1 MTTDALL
8 DQTPNRLRRFAC
20 MMYEAV
26 LLFGVVF
33 LAGYLL
39 DTLTQSKNALELRG
53 ARQAWLF
60 VAIGAYFV
68 LCWRRR
74 GQTLPM
80 KTWNIRLVDRD
91 GNTPSTP
98 RLMLR
103 YVSSGRWC
111 WPARRSCGRLPAPP
125 AGLRWTCSSSPRPSP
140 SSSGPGS
147 IPTASSCTTASW
159 ARGYATR
166 RGTRRPASPQS
177 AASAAAPY
185 TSCDKRQ
192 HRAPN

>member
-1 MTTDALL
+1 MNDATL

-39 DTLTQSKNALELRG
+39 DTLTQSRNALELRA

-80 KTWNIRLVDRD
+80 KTWNIRLVDRH
-91 GNTPSTP
+91 GNTPSTG
-98 RLMLR
+98 LLILA
-103 YVSSGRWC
+103 
-111 WPARRSCGRLPAPP
+111 WPLVLAGAALVWAAALATGWPSVDMFIVAAPF
-125 AGLRWTCSSSPRPSP
+125 AIFIW
-140 SSSGPGS
+140 
-147 IPTASSCTTASW
+147 SW
-159 ARGYATR
+159 LDPDGQFLHDRIL
-166 RGTRRPASPQS
+166 GTRLRNAPQ
-177 AASAAAPY
+177 AKGKKA
-185 TSCDKRQ
+185 R
-192 HRAPN
+192 

>member
-1 MTTDALL
+1 MTDASL

-33 LAGYLL
+33 LAGYLM
-39 DTLTQSKNALELRG
+39 DTLTQSRNALALRPL
-53 ARQAWLF
+53 RQAWLF

-91 GNTPSTP
+91 GNPPSTA
-98 RLMLR
+98 RLILR
-103 YVSSGRWC
+103 YVLA
-111 WPARRSCGRLPAPP
+111 WPLVL
-125 AGLRWTCSSSPRPSP
+125 AG
-140 SSSGPGS
+140 
-147 IPTASSCTTASW
+147 AAVVW
-159 ARGYATR
+159 A
-166 RGTRRPASPQS
+166 
-177 AASAAAPY
+177 AASATGCPSMHMFIVAAPF
-185 TSCDKRQ
+185 TIFLWSWVDPDGQFLHDRLLGT
-192 HRAPN
+192 RLRNAPQRKKAR

>member
-1 MTTDALL
+1 
-8 DQTPNRLRRFAC
+8 

-91 GNTPSTP
+91 GNTPTTG
-98 RLMLR
+98 RLVLR
-103 YVSSGRWC
+103 YILA
-111 WPARRSCGRLPAPP
+111 WPLVLAGAAVVWGGALATGWPSMDMFIVAAPFTIFI
-125 AGLRWTCSSSPRPSP
+125 W
-140 SSSGPGS
+140 
-147 IPTASSCTTASW
+147 SW
-159 ARGYATR
+159 LDPDGQFLHDRIL
-166 RGTRRPASPQS
+166 GTRLRNAPA
-177 AASAAAPY
+177 AKAKKA
-185 TSCDKRQ
+185 R
-192 HRAPN
+192 

>member
-1 MTTDALL
+1 MNDAHL
-8 DQTPNRLRRFAC
+8 DETPNRLRRFAC

-39 DTLTQSKNALELRG
+39 DTLTQSRNALELRA

-80 KTWNIRLVDRD
+80 KTWNIRLVDRH
-91 GNTPSTP
+91 GNTPSTG
-98 RLMLR
+98 LLILR
-103 YVSSGRWC
+103 YILA
-111 WPARRSCGRLPAPP
+111 WPLVLAGAVVVWGAALATGWPSVDMFIVAAPF
-125 AGLRWTCSSSPRPSP
+125 AIFIW
-140 SSSGPGS
+140 
-147 IPTASSCTTASW
+147 SW
-159 ARGYATR
+159 FDPDGQFLHDRIL
-166 RGTRRPASPQS
+166 GTRLRNAPQ
-177 AASAAAPY
+177 AKKA
-185 TSCDKRQ
+185 R
-192 HRAPN
+192 

>member
-1 MTTDALL
+1 MNDAHL
-8 DQTPNRLRRFAC
+8 DETPNRLRRFAC

-39 DTLTQSKNALELRG
+39 DTLTQSRNALELRA

-80 KTWNIRLVDRD
+80 KTWNIRLVDRH
-91 GNTPSTP
+91 GNTPSTG
-98 RLMLR
+98 LLIVR
-103 YVSSGRWC
+103 YILA
-111 WPARRSCGRLPAPP
+111 WPLVLAGAAVVWGAALATGWPSVDMFIVAAPF
-125 AGLRWTCSSSPRPSP
+125 AIFIW
-140 SSSGPGS
+140 
-147 IPTASSCTTASW
+147 SW
-159 ARGYATR
+159 FDPDGQFLHDRIL
-166 RGTRRPASPQS
+166 GTRLRNAPQ
-177 AASAAAPY
+177 AKKA
-185 TSCDKRQ
+185 R
-192 HRAPN
+192 

>member
-1 MTTDALL
+1 MTDASL

-33 LAGYLL
+33 LAGYLM
-39 DTLTQSKNALELRG
+39 DTLTQSKNALELRA

-91 GNTPSTP
+91 GNPPSTA
-98 RLMLR
+98 RLSTR
-103 YVSSGRWC
+103 
-111 WPARRSCGRLPAPP
+111 
-125 AGLRWTCSSSPRPSP
+125 SSP
-140 SSSGPGS
+140 GEL
-147 IPTASSCTTASW
+147 
-159 ARGYATR
+159 
-166 RGTRRPASPQS
+166 
-177 AASAAAPY
+177 
-185 TSCDKRQ
+185 TSY
-192 HRAPN
+192 